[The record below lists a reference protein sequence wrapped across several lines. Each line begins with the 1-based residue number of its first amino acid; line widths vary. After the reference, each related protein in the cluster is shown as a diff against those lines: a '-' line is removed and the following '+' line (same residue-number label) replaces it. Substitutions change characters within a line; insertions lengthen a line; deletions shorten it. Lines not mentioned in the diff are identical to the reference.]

1 MITAPGKDSNIGIN
15 VIGVNHQDYNH
26 DKYNV
31 FSNASCTTNCL
42 ARMVKVINDNSG
54 IIKGTM
60 TITHSYTGDQ
70 RILDP
75 SHHDLR

>member
-31 FSNASCTTNCL
+31 FSNASYTTNCL

-60 TITHSYTGDQ
+60 TITHSYTEDQ
-70 RILDP
+70 RILDA
-75 SHHDLR
+75 SHHNLR